1 MDQVSPEVK
10 EAYLNN
16 LTYTTINKKDW
27 KALNGKYNVDNA
39 DETQFMFIRFMIAL
53 SVIIVIVTIAT
64 SMFFNDLSIMFFAF
78 STIIPLILIV
88 VEEEFDTVH
97 KRVQK
102 EDRFLHNYR
111 KANDQFYVLIEGN
124 DRHRYYSR
132 WYLELINPK
141 VEVYESRLLGI
152 GFDEGKKYVRFN
164 DVGKLVNYEHPV
176 YGYQRFQYDLHPV
189 TRHHDRFN
197 WRNTLSTNRVLSIE
211 EYKNLIKSK
220 EEFKKYMEMEE
231 DIREF
236 QEYNGL

>member
-27 KALNGKYNVDNA
+27 KALNGKYNIDNA
-39 DETQFMFIRFMIAL
+39 RDKQNIFEKTMPIITIILIIIVSAFAIFFDNEIIMIFALFSFIP
-53 SVIIVIVTIAT
+53 VIIMFVENKFDIVYNMIK
-64 SMFFNDLSIMFFAF
+64 
-78 STIIPLILIV
+78 
-88 VEEEFDTVH
+88 
-97 KRVQK
+97 KR
-102 EDRFLHNYR
+102 DRFLYNYR
-111 KANDQFYVLIEGN
+111 KANDTFNVLIEGN
-124 DRHRYYSR
+124 DKYRYYSR
-132 WYLELINPK
+132 WYLQLINPK

-152 GFDEGKKYVRFN
+152 GSDEGKKYVRFN
-164 DVGKLVNYEHPV
+164 DVRKIVDYEHPV
-176 YGYQRFQYDLHPV
+176 YGHQRFQYQIHPV
-189 TRHHDRFN
+189 TRHPDRFN
-197 WRNTLSTNRVLSIE
+197 WRNTLSTNRVLSVE

>member
-1 MDQVSPEVK
+1 MEQVSPEVK

-39 DETQFMFIRFMIAL
+39 RDKQIIFSNSLVVLAGIIIIA
-53 SVIIVIVTIAT
+53 SVISAMILYNPSITLFALFSFVPVIT
-64 SMFFNDLSIMFFAF
+64 MFVETKFDLVYNMIKKKDM
-78 STIIPLILIV
+78 LL
-88 VEEEFDTVH
+88 
-97 KRVQK
+97 
-102 EDRFLHNYR
+102 YR
-111 KANDQFYVLIEGN
+111 YRHANDSFYVLIEGN
-124 DRHRYYSR
+124 DKHRYYSR

-141 VEVYESRLLGI
+141 VKATSKIYEN
-152 GFDEGKKYVRFN
+152 KYVRFN
-164 DVGKLVNYEHPV
+164 EAKTERTRSYYSNIHDLVL
-176 YGYQRFQYDLHPV
+176 FPV

-211 EYKNLIKSK
+211 EYKDLIKSK

-236 QEYNGL
+236 QKYNGL

>member
-1 MDQVSPEVK
+1 MEQVSPEVK

-27 KALNGKYNVDNA
+27 KVLNRAYNVDNA
-39 DETQFMFIRFMIAL
+39 RDKQDMFGRAMFIL
-53 SVIIVIVTIAT
+53 SGLTVVI
-64 SMFFNDLSIMFFAF
+64 S
-78 STIIPLILIV
+78 ILIAFILDNPIV
-88 VEEEFDTVH
+88 LSFLLLSFAPLALAVIETKYDTVYNMIE
-97 KRVQK
+97 KK
-102 EDRFLHNYR
+102 ERFLYNYR
-111 KANDQFYVLIEGN
+111 KANDTFNVLIEGN

-141 VEVYESRLLGI
+141 VEVYEPQCLRI
-152 GFDEGKKYVRFN
+152 GLDEEKRYIHFNEIGKTLN
-164 DVGKLVNYEHPV
+164 IEHAV
-176 YGYQRFQYDLHPV
+176 YGHQRFQYDLHPV

-197 WRNTLSTNRVLSIE
+197 WRNTLSTNRVLSIK

>member
-27 KALNGKYNVDNA
+27 KALNREYNNVTNKQNKFMRSMIVLSFVIAFIVSITSIIFDNA
-39 DETQFMFIRFMIAL
+39 
-53 SVIIVIVTIAT
+53 
-64 SMFFNDLSIMFFAF
+64 SIMFF
-78 STIIPLILIV
+78 TISSAIPLIIV
-88 VEEEFDTVH
+88 AIEEKYCIVYDKLA
-97 KRVQK
+97 KR
-102 EDRFLHNYR
+102 ERFLHNYR
-111 KANDQFYVLIEGN
+111 EANDTFNVLIEGN
-124 DRHRYYSR
+124 DKYRYYSR

-152 GFDEGKKYVRFN
+152 GSDEGKKYVRFN
-164 DVGKLVNYEHPV
+164 DVRKLVDYEHPV
-176 YGYQRFQYDLHPV
+176 YGHQRFQYQIHPV
-189 TRHHDRFN
+189 TRHPDRFN

-220 EEFKKYMEMEE
+220 EEFKKYMELEE
-231 DIREF
+231 DIKEF

>member
-10 EAYLNN
+10 DAYLNN
-16 LTYTTINKKDW
+16 LTYATINKKDW
-27 KALNGKYNVDNA
+27 KALNRAYNVDNA
-39 DETQFMFIRFMIAL
+39 RDKQTIFDRFMFVL
-53 SVIIVIVTIAT
+53 SGLTIVMSFVMA
-64 SMFFNDLSIMFFAF
+64 
-78 STIIPLILIV
+78 LILDSPVVFGFFVLFLAPLALVVIEEKYDIV
-88 VEEEFDTVH
+88 YNKVRKNDE
-97 KRVQK
+97 
-102 EDRFLHNYR
+102 FLHNYR
-111 KANDQFYVLIEGN
+111 KANDTFSVLIEGN
-124 DRHRYYSR
+124 DKHRYYSR

-141 VEVYESRLLGI
+141 VEVYESRLLGV

-176 YGYQRFQYDLHPV
+176 YGHQRFQYQIHPV

-197 WRNTLSTNRVLSIE
+197 WRNTLSTNRVLSVE

-236 QEYNGL
+236 QKYNGL